1 VHVEVRV
8 PTDLDDDAEEV
19 LRSYADIMGEQPSS
33 KKRGI
38 FRR

>member
-1 VHVEVRV
+1 VHVEVQV

-19 LRSYADIMGEQPSS
+19 LRSYGNLMGEQPSLR
-33 KKRGI
+33 KRGI